1 MILSMVFFRKSEA
14 HIVGLLDVF
23 TPTKIHLSS
32 RNSNYVD
39 LSYLCI
45 MSVAI
50 VILNFN
56 GRGFLEKFLPE
67 VILNTPEGKIYVADN
82 GSADDSVQLVEEKFP
97 QVTII
102 QWANNLGYAG
112 GYNFALKQIEAEYFV
127 LMNSDIKP
135 QKDWLKP
142 LLSFFEM
149 HPSCAAAQPYIL
161 DYQQHEY
168 FEYAGAAGGYWD
180 QLGYPFSRGRIFD
193 HLEKNENQY
202 PTSFV
207 NWASGACLM
216 VKSELFWKVGGLD
229 DYFFAHME
237 EIDLCW
243 RLQRAG
249 YQIAAVAES
258 QVLHVGGGT
267 LAQGN
272 PFKTYLNF
280 RNNLILLYKNADP
293 ARKFTTILKRMIL
306 DGIAGLRFLMN
317 MQWMQFLAVLHAHFY
332 FYKYVIFHK
341 NKQNL
346 PESLQKK
353 YINSYPGIIVLDY
366 FLRKIKKFSDLKF

>member
-1 MILSMVFFRKSEA
+1 
-14 HIVGLLDVF
+14 
-23 TPTKIHLSS
+23 
-32 RNSNYVD
+32 
-39 LSYLCI
+39 

-50 VILNFN
+50 VVLNFN
-56 GRGFLEKFLPE
+56 GRGFLEKFLPD
-67 VILNTPEGKIYVADN
+67 VIFNTPEGKIYVADN
-82 GSADDSVQLVEEKFP
+82 GSTDDSVQLVNERFP
-97 QVTII
+97 EVTLI

-112 GYNFALKQIEAEYFV
+112 GYNFALKQIKAEYFV

-135 QKDWLKP
+135 EKNWLKP
-142 LLSFFEM
+142 LLSYFEL
-149 HPSCAAAQPYIL
+149 HPNCGAAQPYLL
-161 DYQQHEY
+161 DYQKPDY

-180 QLGYPFSRGRIFD
+180 RLGYPFSRGRIFD

-207 NWASGACLM
+207 HWASGACLM
-216 VKSELFWKVGGLD
+216 VKSELYWKVGGLD

-249 YQIAAVAES
+249 YHIAAVAES

-280 RNNLILLYKNADP
+280 RNNLILLYKNVDP
-293 ARKFTTILKRMIL
+293 ARKFYTLFIRMIF
-306 DGIAGLRFLMN
+306 DGVAGIRFLSQR
-317 MQWMQFLAVLHAHFY
+317 QWMQFLAVVHAHFN
-332 FYKYVIFHK
+332 FYRYIFFHK

-346 PESLQKK
+346 SKSLQVK
-353 YINSYPGIIVLDY
+353 YVESYPGNIVYDY
-366 FLRKIKKFSDLKF
+366 FVRKIKKFSDLKF

>member
-1 MILSMVFFRKSEA
+1 MVFFRKKEA
-14 HIVGLLDVF
+14 HIIGLLDEF
-23 TPTKIHLSS
+23 TPTKIHLST

-56 GRGFLEKFLPE
+56 GRGFLEKFLPD
-67 VILNTPEGKIYVADN
+67 VILNTEEGKIYVADN
-82 GSADDSVQLVEEKFP
+82 GSTDDSVKLIEENFP
-97 QVTII
+97 TVTII
-102 QWANNLGYAG
+102 QWTNNLGYAG
-112 GYNFALKQIEAEYFV
+112 GYNCALKQIEAEYFV

-135 QKDWLKP
+135 KKDWLKP
-142 LLSFFEM
+142 LLNFFAL
-149 HPSCAAAQPYIL
+149 HPNCAAVQPYLL
-161 DYQQHEY
+161 DFQHPEY

-202 PTSFV
+202 QTSFV

-216 VKSELFWKVGGLD
+216 VRSDLFWKVGALD
-229 DYFFAHME
+229 DFFFAHME

-280 RNNLILLYKNADP
+280 RNNLILLYKNLAP
-293 ARKFTTILKRMIL
+293 ASKFKTLFLRMIL
-306 DGIAGLRFLMN
+306 DGIAGLRFLVKGEIK
-317 MQWMQFLAVLHAHFY
+317 QFIAVIHAHAHFY
-332 FYKYVIFHK
+332 SYIFFAK

-353 YINSYPGIIVLDY
+353 YIISYPGNIILDY

>member
-1 MILSMVFFRKSEA
+1 
-14 HIVGLLDVF
+14 
-23 TPTKIHLSS
+23 
-32 RNSNYVD
+32 
-39 LSYLCI
+39 
-45 MSVAI
+45 
-50 VILNFN
+50 
-56 GRGFLEKFLPE
+56 
-67 VILNTPEGKIYVADN
+67 
-82 GSADDSVQLVEEKFP
+82 
-97 QVTII
+97 
-102 QWANNLGYAG
+102 
-112 GYNFALKQIEAEYFV
+112 
-127 LMNSDIKP
+127 
-135 QKDWLKP
+135 
-142 LLSFFEM
+142 
-149 HPSCAAAQPYIL
+149 
-161 DYQQHEY
+161 
-168 FEYAGAAGGYWD
+168 
-180 QLGYPFSRGRIFD
+180 
-193 HLEKNENQY
+193 
-202 PTSFV
+202 
-207 NWASGACLM
+207 
-216 VKSELFWKVGGLD
+216 
-229 DYFFAHME
+229 ME

>member
-1 MILSMVFFRKSEA
+1 
-14 HIVGLLDVF
+14 LDEF

-56 GRGFLEKFLPE
+56 GRGFLEKFLPD

-82 GSADDSVQLVEEKFP
+82 GSSDDSVKLVEEKFP
-97 QVTII
+97 AVSII

-135 QKDWLKP
+135 KKDWLKP

-149 HPSCAAAQPYIL
+149 NPNCAAAQPYIL
-161 DYQQHEY
+161 DYKQPEY

-216 VKSELFWKVGGLD
+216 IKSELFWKVGGLD

-258 QVLHVGGGT
+258 QVFHVGGGT
-267 LAQGN
+267 LAQGT

-280 RNNLILLYKNADP
+280 RNNLILLYKNVDP
-293 ARKFTTILKRMIL
+293 ARKFITIFKRMIL
-306 DGIAGLRFLMN
+306 DGIAGLRFLTN
-317 MQWMQFLAVLHAHFY
+317 RQWMQFLAVVHAHFY

-346 PESLQKK
+346 PESLQKN
-353 YINSYPGIIVLDY
+353 YIESYPGNIVVDY
-366 FLRKIKKFSDLKF
+366 FFRKIKKFSDLKF

>member
-1 MILSMVFFRKSEA
+1 
-14 HIVGLLDVF
+14 
-23 TPTKIHLSS
+23 
-32 RNSNYVD
+32 
-39 LSYLCI
+39 

-56 GRGFLEKFLPE
+56 GQGFLEKFLPD

-82 GSADDSVQLVEEKFP
+82 GSTDDSVKLLEENFP
-97 QVTII
+97 EVTII
-102 QWANNLGYAG
+102 SWAHNLGYAG

-142 LLSFFEM
+142 LLNFFEL
-149 HPSCAAAQPYIL
+149 HPTCAAAQPYIL
-161 DYQQHEY
+161 DYKKPDF

-216 VKSELFWKVGGLD
+216 VKSDLFWKVGGLD

-258 QVLHVGGGT
+258 EVLHIGGGT

-280 RNNLILLYKNADP
+280 RNNLILLYKNVEP
-293 ARKFTTILKRMIL
+293 ARKFNTIFKRMLL
-306 DGIAGLRFLMN
+306 DGIAGLRFLI
-317 MQWMQFLAVLHAHFY
+317 QGEIRQLLAVIHAHVHFY
-332 FYKYVIFHK
+332 HYIFFSK

-346 PESLQKK
+346 PESLQEK
-353 YINSYPGIIVLDY
+353 YIISYTGNIILDY